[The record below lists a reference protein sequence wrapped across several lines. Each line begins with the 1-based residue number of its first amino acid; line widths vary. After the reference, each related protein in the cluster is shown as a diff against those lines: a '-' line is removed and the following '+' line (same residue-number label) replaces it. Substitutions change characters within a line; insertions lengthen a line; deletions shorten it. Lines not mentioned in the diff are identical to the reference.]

1 MRPRDAGGVRR
12 SLTAGGWGLGA
23 AGAAGARPREGETGG
38 FPEASPRSRPQASAP
53 PLQAPQQAGD
63 TPLGGGPAWGE
74 NAPRPQHQPGGLPAP
89 CPAAVSDPRS
99 RTPSPGAFPSPIPR
113 PQPLD
118 LLSHRLLDGGR
129 RGPNFPGAQGPA
141 PSPAP
146 KSTRLQRPTLRG
158 GSEGSSV
165 QLAGKELGRIY
176 ETWTSKDLRRS
187 SQGGGREFLERGVK
201 FSIEKD
207 QGRIL

>member
-1 MRPRDAGGVRR
+1 MQPEPGPGRERP
-12 SLTAGGWGLGA
+12 GA
-23 AGAAGARPREGETGG
+23 SARPPPAADLR
-38 FPEASPRSRPQASAP
+38 PEPP

-63 TPLGGGPAWGE
+63 TPLGGGPAGGE

-99 RTPSPGAFPSPIPR
+99 RTPSPGGFPSPIPR
-113 PQPLD
+113 PQPPD

-176 ETWTSKDLRRS
+176 ETWTSKDQRRS